1 MNTNTNNHINLLN
14 SIAMATLWMA
24 IPAGIALGLSIKA
37 FDALFPPWFFPSGCL
52 LQVALYVALLVYV
65 DKRAPHESI
74 QARIG
79 SLFAFFVPLPIYILA
94 DSPKIDWSAIHT
106 FSPLVA
112 WSIPLLMIGLTSF
125 KTGIISNKE

>member
-1 MNTNTNNHINLLN
+1 MNTNTNSHINLFN
-14 SIAMATLWMA
+14 SIATAALWMA
-24 IPAGIALGLSIKA
+24 IPASIALGFSFKA
-37 FDALFPPWFFPSGCL
+37 FNALFPSWFFPSGCL

-79 SLFAFFVPLPIYILA
+79 SLLAFCVPLPIYIMA

-112 WSIPLLMIGLTSF
+112 WSIPLLLIGLTSF
-125 KTGIISNKE
+125 KTAIISNKE